1 MGIQR
6 IEHFINQVN
15 QVDSSK
21 NPNGI
26 YKLCINEVEYLRSN
40 MELVS
45 VRRALT
51 NYRNAAR
58 NLLKDSDKTAR
69 VLKAMVLTKKDT
81 GQLAILKNNQ
91 INKDLLNLRPIYDID
106 KHIMIAMGLLNEKS
120 YLTNLLGL
128 CALTG
133 RRAAEIGCTA
143 KFELIPGDP
152 DHLMFSGQL
161 KTKARGELEAFKIPV
176 LGDPKQIIA
185 ALERIRRDKPQFIDN
200 TPRFHNACSKE
211 LGVRVKRLFPKITDG
226 ELSVKDLR
234 SIYAEIC
241 FSLEDNESIAK
252 QKYFSLIL
260 GHGEDDNSTG
270 TSYLDFYIK

>member
-6 IEHFINQVN
+6 IEYFINQVKTAKPDDVLSVCASE
-15 QVDSSK
+15 VD
-21 NPNGI
+21 
-26 YKLCINEVEYLRSN
+26 YLKSN

-51 NYRNAAR
+51 VYRGAAR
-58 NLLKDSDKTAR
+58 QVIVDPDKLAR
-69 VLKAMVLTKKDT
+69 VLKGMVLSKNES
-81 GQLAILKNNQ
+81 GQLAERKNKQ
-91 INKDLLNLRPIYDID
+91 LSKDLLNQRPIYDID
-106 KHIMIAMGLLNEKS
+106 KHIMIGMGLLDDKS
-120 YLTNLLGL
+120 YITNLLGL

-143 KFELIPGDP
+143 KFEMIKGDP

-161 KTKARGELEAFKIPV
+161 KTKGRGELEAFKIPV
-176 LGDPKQIIA
+176 LGNPEKIIK
-185 ALERIRRDKPQFIDN
+185 ALERIRRDKPLFINN

-211 LGVRVKRLFPKITDG
+211 LGVRVKKLFPKITEG
-226 ELSVKDLR
+226 ELAVKDLR

-241 FSLEDNESIAK
+241 YSLEDNQRIAK